1 MENLTYFATAPKG
14 MSDLLTTELTQLGAT
29 HVSETRAGAQFQGSM
44 EVVYRACLWSRLAN
58 RILLPLAT
66 FPAETPEAL
75 YDGVKAIDW
84 SAHMSVNQTLAVDAN
99 VSASAI
105 THSHYAALKIKDAI
119 VDTFAES
126 HGDRPNVDVDRPDIR
141 VNCYLHRD
149 QAALYLDLSGSSLH
163 QRNYRLQAGQAPLK
177 ENLAAALLLRARWP
191 EMVLERGAFVDPMCG
206 SGTLVIEA
214 AMLAADMAPGLGRD
228 YFGFLG
234 WRQHDAELWARLVAE
249 AEQRREVGLKH
260 MPTMLGFDYDR
271 RVLDVARENAQRA
284 GLADHISFAFQ
295 DVADFRHDFPPRGLM
310 LTNPPYGRRL
320 AETDELPGIYRAL
333 GRMMRSNLKGW
344 NAAVF
349 TEDQALGKHLG
360 IRAGKLH
367 TLFNGAIACKL
378 IHFSV
383 EPSQFYRDARLPRRA
398 RPEDLSDQALMFKN
412 RLEKNLKQLSRWVR
426 RESVSCYRLYDA
438 DLPDYAAAI
447 DIYCGS
453 RRGDETSGG
462 DSQGGRSPAGESP
475 EADSPWA
482 KAIEAKAAATKA
494 AEVRAP
500 VVAEPFVPE
509 QWVCVQEY
517 AAPQTI
523 DAEKAKLRTSELLTI
538 VQQVL
543 GTDDDHLFYKTRARQ
558 RGEKQYERLATER
571 RFHQVSE
578 GASQFLVNFEDYL
591 DTGLFLD
598 HRPIRQ
604 RIYQE
609 AREKTFLNLFAY
621 TGAVTVQAALG
632 GALSS
637 TTVDMSQTYL
647 DWARRNFQLNGLNED
662 SHQLVQADCLQWLSR
677 ARPGEHYDLIFLDPP
692 TFSNSKRM
700 AQTFDVQVD
709 HGVLI
714 RQAMGLLRPDGV
726 LYFSTNMR
734 NFKLD
739 ENLQTLF
746 SAKNISA
753 ETIPPDF
760 KRRQNIHHCWA
771 IRAN

>member
-1 MENLTYFATAPKG
+1 MENLSYFATAPKG

-29 HVSETRAGAQFQGSM
+29 HVSETRAGAQFQGPM

-66 FPAETPEAL
+66 FPAESPEAL

-84 SAHMSVNQTLAVDAN
+84 SAHLAVDQTLAVDAN
-99 VSASAI
+99 VSASVI

-119 VDTFAES
+119 VDSFAEL
-126 HGDRPNVDVDRPDIR
+126 HGDRPNVDVDQPDIR

-149 QAALYLDLSGSSLH
+149 QASLYLDLSGSSLH

-206 SGTLVIEA
+206 SGTLAIEA

-234 WRQHDAELWARLVAE
+234 WRQHDAALWGSLVTE
-249 AEQRREVGLKH
+249 AEQRREQGLTR
-260 MPTMLGFDYDR
+260 MPTILAFDNDR
-271 RVLDVARENAQRA
+271 RVLDLARENAQRA
-284 GLADHISFAFQ
+284 GLANHISFAFQ
-295 DVADFRHDFPPRGLM
+295 DVEDFRHDFPPRGLL

-333 GRMMRSNLKGW
+333 GRMLRSNLKGW

-349 TEDQALGKHLG
+349 TEDQSLGKHIG

-367 TLFNGAIACKL
+367 TLYNGAIACKL
-378 IHFSV
+378 IHFSI
-383 EPSQFYRDARLPRRA
+383 EESQFYRDARLPRRA

-412 RLEKNLKQLSRWVR
+412 RLEKNLKQLSRWVK

-447 DIYCGS
+447 DIY
-453 RRGDETSGG
+453 RA
-462 DSQGGRSPAGESP
+462 SPAAD
-475 EADSPWA
+475 EAAGGGAPVAQSPWA
-482 KAIEAKAAATKA
+482 KATGGSARIAS
-494 AEVRAP
+494 
-500 VVAEPFVPE
+500 E

-517 AAPQTI
+517 AAPQSI
-523 DAEKAKLRTSELLTI
+523 DADKAKLRTSELLTV

-543 GTDDDHLFYKTRARQ
+543 DTDDDHLFYKTRARQ
-558 RGEKQYERLATER
+558 RGEKQYERLASER
-571 RFHQVSE
+571 RFHQVAE
-578 GASQFLVNFEDYL
+578 GEGRFWVNFEDYL

-604 RIYQE
+604 RIGQE
-609 AREKTFLNLFAY
+609 AKGKTFLNLFAY

-647 DWARRNFQLNGLNED
+647 DWARRNFLLNGLSEGT
-662 SHQLVQADCLQWLSR
+662 HQLVQADCLQWLAR
-677 ARPGEHYDLIFLDPP
+677 AARTGERYDVVFLDPP

-700 AQTFDVQVD
+700 VQTFDVQLD

-714 RQAMGLLRPDGV
+714 RQAMALLAPEGI
-726 LYFSTNMR
+726 LYFSTNLR

-739 ENLQTLF
+739 EDLQALF
-746 SAKNISA
+746 RARNISA
-753 ETIPPDF
+753 ETIPVDF
-760 KRRQNIHHCWA
+760 KRRQNIHHCWT
-771 IRAN
+771 IRAL

>member
-1 MENLTYFATAPKG
+1 MENLSYFATAPKG
-14 MSDLLTTELTQLGAT
+14 MSDLLTAELTQLGAT
-29 HVSETRAGAQFQGSM
+29 HVSETRAGAQFQGPI
-44 EVVYRACLWSRLAN
+44 EVAYRACLWSRLAN
-58 RILLPLAT
+58 RILLPLVT
-66 FPAETPEAL
+66 FPADSPEAL
-75 YDGVKAIDW
+75 YNGVKAIDW
-84 SAHMSVNQTLAVDAN
+84 AAHLSVNQTLAVDAN
-99 VSASAI
+99 VSASVI

-126 HGDRPNVDVDRPDIR
+126 HGERPNVDVDRPDVR

-191 EMVLERGAFVDPMCG
+191 EMFEERGAFVDPMCG
-206 SGTLVIEA
+206 SGTLAIEA

-234 WRQHDAELWARLVAE
+234 WRQHDAELWTSLLAE
-249 AEQRREVGLKH
+249 AEQRREHGLTR
-260 MPTMLGFDYDR
+260 MPTILAFDNDR
-271 RVLDVARENAQRA
+271 RVLDLARENAHRA

-295 DVADFRHDFPPRGLM
+295 DVADFRHDFPPRGLL

-333 GRMMRSNLKGW
+333 GRMLRSNLKGW

-367 TLFNGAIACKL
+367 TLYNGAIACKL
-378 IHFSV
+378 IHFSI
-383 EPSQFYRDARLPRRA
+383 EESQFYRDARLPRRA

-426 RESVSCYRLYDA
+426 RDSISCYRVYDA

-447 DIYCGS
+447 DIY
-453 RRGDETSGG
+453 RA
-462 DSQGGRSPAGESP
+462 SPAVGEASQSS
-475 EADSPWA
+475 ATKQQTPWA
-482 KAIEAKAAATKA
+482 KATGASDRIAS
-494 AEVRAP
+494 
-500 VVAEPFVPE
+500 E

-517 AAPQTI
+517 AAPQSI
-523 DAEKAKLRTSELLTI
+523 DAEKAKLRTSELLTV

-543 GTDDDHLFYKTRARQ
+543 GSDDDHLFYKTRARQ
-558 RGEKQYERLATER
+558 RGEKQYERLASER
-571 RFHQVSE
+571 RFHQVAE
-578 GASQFLVNFEDYL
+578 GEGRFWVNFEDYL

-604 RIYQE
+604 RISQE
-609 AREKTFLNLFAY
+609 IEGKTLLNLFAY

-647 DWARRNFQLNGLNED
+647 DWARRNFALNEISED
-662 SHQLVQADCLQWLSR
+662 AHELVQADCLQWLVR
-677 ARPGEHYDLIFLDPP
+677 AKTAKRYDVIFLDPP

-700 AQTFDVQVD
+700 VQTFDVQVD

-714 RQAMGLLRPDGV
+714 RQAMALLAPQGT

-739 ENLQTLF
+739 EDLQSLF
-746 SAKNISA
+746 HARNISA
-753 ETIPPDF
+753 ETIPADF
-760 KRRQNIHHCWA
+760 KRRQNIHHCWSICA
-771 IRAN
+771 I